1 MSESD
6 KIINIHEVSYKT
18 IETWTTLLMFPA
30 NCSKWYF
37 HQLESK
43 NKEMPKKD
51 LYDPTGKT
59 TCSGITQEEPATCFS
74 ELALSF
80 PSQPRHAGSVGCTWV
95 GPQ

>member
-43 NKEMPKKD
+43 NKEMPKMICMIQ
-51 LYDPTGKT
+51 LVRP
-59 TCSGITQEEPATCFS
+59 
-74 ELALSF
+74 LAL
-80 PSQPRHAGSVGCTWV
+80 G
-95 GPQ
+95 

>member
-1 MSESD
+1 MSQSD

-43 NKEMPKKD
+43 NKD
-51 LYDPTGKT
+51 F
-59 TCSGITQEEPATCFS
+59 SGPMSLGARERKRNV
-74 ELALSF
+74 LSNLRVIF
-80 PSQPRHAGSVGCTWV
+80 THAKHIVV
-95 GPQ
+95 